1 MEQPRIRF
9 LLASDTSGH
18 TAGYYV
24 VAQGLRDAGMEVI
37 ALGHSEPAGVAD
49 AALQEDVDFIGY
61 RISDRDPVALISVL
75 RAAMAERDISQ
86 LPIVVGGIVRKSVIP
101 SLKEMGV
108 IGVFGP
114 GSRLPDIA
122 AFVFAH
128 KAAAPMESDPASE
141 VSPESPPSA
150 GGQDARSS

>member
-1 MEQPRIRF
+1 MEQERIRF

-61 RISDRDPVALISVL
+61 RISDRDPVTLISSL
-75 RAAMAERDISQ
+75 LAAMATRGIPTV
-86 LPIVVGGIVRKSVIP
+86 PIVVGGIVRKDAIP
-101 SLKEMGV
+101 ALKEMGV
-108 IGVFGP
+108 AGVFGP
-114 GSRLPDIA
+114 GSRIPDIA
-122 AFVFAH
+122 EFIYAH
-128 KAAAPMESDPASE
+128 KQSTSSE
-141 VSPESPPSA
+141 GSP
-150 GGQDARSS
+150 RI

>member
-1 MEQPRIRF
+1 MEQGGLRI

-61 RISDRDPVALISVL
+61 RISDRDPVSLISAL
-75 RAAMAERDISQ
+75 QAAMEKREIAPV
-86 LPIVVGGIVRKSVIP
+86 PIVVGGVVRKEAIP
-101 SLKEMGV
+101 VLKQMGV

-114 GSRLPDIA
+114 GSRMQDIA
-122 AFVFAH
+122 DFVYAH
-128 KAAAPMESDPASE
+128 KQSMDS
-141 VSPESPPSA
+141 
-150 GGQDARSS
+150 

>member
-1 MEQPRIRF
+1 MAQERPDQSRIRF

-18 TAGYYV
+18 TAGFYV

-61 RISDRDPVALISVL
+61 RISDRDPVTLISSL
-75 RAAMAERDISQ
+75 LEAMAQRGLYQ
-86 LPIVVGGIVRKSVIP
+86 VPIVVGGIVRKDAVP
-101 SLKEMGV
+101 LLKEMGV
-108 IGVFGP
+108 TGVFGP

-122 AFVFAH
+122 EFVYGH
-128 KAAAPMESDPASE
+128 IGNP
-141 VSPESPPSA
+141 
-150 GGQDARSS
+150 R

>member
-1 MEQPRIRF
+1 MRL

-61 RISDRDPVALISVL
+61 RISDRDPITLISAL
-75 RAAMAERDISQ
+75 REAMEKRDITHI
-86 LPIVVGGIVRKSVIP
+86 PIVVGGVVRKQVIP
-101 SLKEMGV
+101 VLKQMGV

-114 GSRLPDIA
+114 GSRMQDIA
-122 AFVFAH
+122 AFVYSH
-128 KAAAPMESDPASE
+128 RKNKDS
-141 VSPESPPSA
+141 
-150 GGQDARSS
+150 

>member
-1 MEQPRIRF
+1 MQHEGVRF

-37 ALGHSEPAGVAD
+37 ALGHSEPVGVAD

-61 RISDRDPVALISVL
+61 RISDRDPITLISAL
-75 RAAMAERDISQ
+75 QAAMEKREITHV
-86 LPIVVGGIVRKSVIP
+86 PIVVGGVVRKDVIP
-101 SLKEMGV
+101 VLKQMGI

-114 GSRLPDIA
+114 GSRIQDIA
-122 AFVFAH
+122 DFVYAY
-128 KAAAPMESDPASE
+128 KQQG
-141 VSPESPPSA
+141 PP
-150 GGQDARSS
+150 